1 MFLIANFCVA
11 FIISFIGTIPPGS
24 LNLIILQLGFQ
35 KKVNIAWRF
44 ALAACLVE
52 YPYAWIAV
60 KFEELITSSPLIVKN
75 IDLIAAIVMTCL
87 GAFSLI
93 SANRPPSGFAEK
105 FNESGFRRGIVLS
118 ILNPLI
124 LPFWIATTAYL
135 NGMGWIDL
143 STNARLHAYLVGIS
157 LGTLTLCVVFIYLAK
172 KIVTEFHHQATF
184 QKIPG
189 IVLLALGLYAFIK
202 YLF

>member
-1 MFLIANFCVA
+1 MLVITNFCVA

-35 KKVNIAWRF
+35 KKIGVAWRF

-75 IDLIAAIVMTCL
+75 IDLVAAIVMTCL

-93 SANRPPSGFAEK
+93 SATRPSGFGEK

-118 ILNPLI
+118 ILNPLV
-124 LPFWIATTAYL
+124 LPFWVATTAYL
-135 NGMGWIDL
+135 NGMKWINL
-143 STNARLHAYLVGIS
+143 STNARLHAYLLGIS

-172 KIVTEFHHQATF
+172 KIVSEFHHQATF